1 MEALFSVQEEK
12 DYLISK
18 VLSVFA
24 KTRETYD
31 EFTGVSETEYIFGS
45 KGQSFNDIFFYTE
58 IVFTLSSKSDYPIIR
73 LDVFGDNTGRL
84 DSYQLFLLTSTNER
98 FSFEGKIIADS
109 KGLIASVSLPYEIA
123 KIVLR
128 DGTQFSLRSQ
138 ALRLDGELGFHMRH
152 SSEIFRLMM
161 NDKSFSDD
169 EIDDLYDG
177 VCDGE
182 VEEKKYWE
190 RLRQLPDRA
199 GKKRIEEE
207 EVKIM
212 KNRQLEEKK
221 RQGEE
226 KRKQRLE
233 EEKRQEEEKRKQ
245 RLEEEKRLEEKKRK
259 QQQELIE
266 DKKKIKDSFLGCLI
280 VGIWGYWL
288 TTRYATIWNVIGW
301 ILLIMDALTAFSV
314 ISDIKRYRRK
324 NNRLKK

>member
-18 VLSVFA
+18 VLSVFE
-24 KTRETYD
+24 KTPETYD
-31 EFTGVSETEYIFGS
+31 EFTGVSGTEYIFCS
-45 KGQSFNDIFFYTE
+45 KKQSYNDILFYTA

-73 LDVFGDNTGRL
+73 LDVFGGNINTGQL

-98 FSFEGKIIADS
+98 FSFEGKIIDS
-109 KGLIASVSLPYEIA
+109 AKPDLIASVSLPYEIA

-128 DGTQFSLRSQ
+128 DGTQFSFRSQ
-138 ALRLDGELGFHMRH
+138 ALRLDGELGFRMRH

-190 RLRQLPDRA
+190 QLRQLPDRA
-199 GKKRIEEE
+199 GKKRVEEE

-212 KNRQLEEKK
+212 KNRQL
-221 RQGEE
+221 G
-226 KRKQRLE
+226 
-233 EEKRQEEEKRKQ
+233 
-245 RLEEEKRLEEKKRK
+245 
-259 QQQELIE
+259 
-266 DKKKIKDSFLGCLI
+266 
-280 VGIWGYWL
+280 
-288 TTRYATIWNVIGW
+288 
-301 ILLIMDALTAFSV
+301 
-314 ISDIKRYRRK
+314 
-324 NNRLKK
+324 

>member
-24 KTRETYD
+24 KTSETYD

-45 KGQSFNDIFFYTE
+45 KGQSYNDIFFYTE

-73 LDVFGDNTGRL
+73 LDVFGGNKNTGQL

-98 FSFEGKIIADS
+98 FSFGGKIIADS

-128 DGTQFSLRSQ
+128 DGTQFSFRSQ

-169 EIDDLYDG
+169 EIDDLYDS

-190 RLRQLPDRA
+190 QLRQLPDRA
-199 GKKRIEEE
+199 GKKRVEEE
-207 EVKIM
+207 EV
-212 KNRQLEEKK
+212 NRRLEEK
-221 RQGEE
+221 E
-226 KRKQRLE
+226 
-233 EEKRQEEEKRKQ
+233 RQEEEKRKQ
-245 RLEEEKRLEEKKRK
+245 RKEEQDRLNEEKRRKEVQMQLEKKKEEAERTK
-259 QQQELIE
+259 KQELKE
-266 DKKKIKDSFLGCLI
+266 IKNLFWDCLSFGC
-280 VGIWGYWL
+280 GGYWL
-288 TTRYATIWNVIGW
+288 TSLYSRFWNIVGW
-301 ILLIMDALTAFSV
+301 ILIV
-314 ISDIKRYRRK
+314 IAILQVRPLLGKIKKYR
-324 NNRLKK
+324 KK